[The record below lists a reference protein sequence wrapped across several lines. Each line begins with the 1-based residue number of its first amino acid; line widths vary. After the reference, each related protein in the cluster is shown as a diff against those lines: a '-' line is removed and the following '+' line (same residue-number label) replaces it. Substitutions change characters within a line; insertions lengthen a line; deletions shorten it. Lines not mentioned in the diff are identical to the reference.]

1 MATYSKEILSQSVNG
16 KAINITATGTSTTLI
31 HTTPSSSSS
40 MDEVWLYA
48 TNSSAADITFNLLY
62 GGTNFTTDILFEGVI
77 EAHAGSVLV
86 CQGLIAKGDG
96 TTGFSIYG
104 NSTSASGINIFGY
117 VNRIS

>member
-1 MATYSKEILSQSVNG
+1 MATYTKQTLSESING
-16 KAINITATGTSTTLI
+16 KAVNITATGINTNLI
-31 HTTPSSSSS
+31 HMTLPSAAS

-48 TNSSAADITFNLLY
+48 TNSTTSDITLNLLY

-77 EAHAGSVLV
+77 EAYAGSVLI
-86 CQGLIAKGDG
+86 CPGLIARGDG

-104 NSTSASGINIFGY
+104 NSSTAAGINVFGY

>member
-1 MATYSKEILSQSVNG
+1 MATYTKQFLSESISG
-16 KAINITATGTSTTLI
+16 KAVNITATGANTTLI

-48 TNSSAADITFNLLY
+48 TNATTSDIMFNLLY

-77 EAHAGSVLV
+77 EAYGGNVLI
-86 CQGLIAKGDG
+86 CPGLIAKGNG
-96 TTGFSIYG
+96 TTGFSIHG
-104 NSTSASGINIFGY
+104 NSSVASGINVFGY

>member
-1 MATYSKEILSQSVNG
+1 MATYTKEILSESING
-16 KAINITATGTSTTLI
+16 KAVNITATGASTTLI
-31 HTTPSSSSS
+31 HTTPISSSS

-62 GGTNFTTDILFEGVI
+62 GGTNFTNDILFEGVV
-77 EAHAGSVLV
+77 EAYAGSVLI
-86 CQGLIAKGDG
+86 CPGLIAKGDG

-104 NSTSASGINIFGY
+104 NSTSVSGINIFGY